1 MIKYVL
7 ILLILLIIID
17 LLFSIFSNYRRS
29 YYYNKCL
36 NLSKE
41 TGKKLLVIGDPSS
54 GFWNKNIKQAYGCGD
69 ICLDLLGCNCPIQ
82 LKGDLLNELRKMNTN
97 SYVIYESCVLEYIDD
112 QYISEI
118 KREIKRVSGGHYY
131 GVRIFPNI
139 FPVNLGFIETGTIQ
153 KFNSPSLD
161 N

>member
-1 MIKYVL
+1 MK
-7 ILLILLIIID
+7 
-17 LLFSIFSNYRRS
+17 
-29 YYYNKCL
+29 
-36 NLSKE
+36 
-41 TGKKLLVIGDPSS
+41 GKLH
-54 GFWNKNIKQAYGCGD
+54 
-69 ICLDLLGCNCPIQ
+69 
-82 LKGDLLNELRKMNTN
+82 NTKDGW
-97 SYVIYESCVLEYIDD
+97 VVKFEYIDD